1 MNHHGAHHNT
11 GSNLGEHDTSSLP
24 LPANVVAREHRRRNR
39 VCEQE
44 SPAVSAERGQQDG
57 WPTRDEI
64 IHAVKNLWA
73 VDPSQYTEIT
83 TRVLGEVRNVRA
95 WKTRIQ

>member
-1 MNHHGAHHNT
+1 M
-11 GSNLGEHDTSSLP
+11 
-24 LPANVVAREHRRRNR
+24 
-39 VCEQE
+39 
-44 SPAVSAERGQQDG
+44 SAERGQQDG